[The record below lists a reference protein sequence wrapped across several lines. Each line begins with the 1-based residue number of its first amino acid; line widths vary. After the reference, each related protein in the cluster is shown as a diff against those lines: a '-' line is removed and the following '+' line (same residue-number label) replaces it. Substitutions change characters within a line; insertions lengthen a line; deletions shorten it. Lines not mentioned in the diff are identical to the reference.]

1 MLGFISLIFL
11 NIHSIPINLNDSIL
25 SDTTAAVIDNID
37 STSLMNDSFVIEE
50 IKEEPIKIISF
61 KVNSNQIYELSEE
74 NNIKINPVNNIGELD
89 ENIPMLGQQR
99 SIVRW
104 AYDENTDKGD
114 IKRFSLQKGGYVIAM
129 LTSINDNGMM
139 SYDKSSIT
147 ALPKVKNQKKA
158 QKIIQ
163 SIKST
168 TLDEIA
174 TQNNVEV
181 QTALSVN
188 INNPVISGVGN
199 EPAVVGY
206 AMGINKD
213 ITSAAIIGNSG
224 VFYIYVTDRRKASS
238 LANYQNMINII
249 SSTRS
254 SNVRNKAYNAL
265 KEKAEIEDFRG
276 TFY

>member
-1 MLGFISLIFL
+1 
-11 NIHSIPINLNDSIL
+11 
-25 SDTTAAVIDNID
+25 
-37 STSLMNDSFVIEE
+37 
-50 IKEEPIKIISF
+50 
-61 KVNSNQIYELSEE
+61 
-74 NNIKINPVNNIGELD
+74 
-89 ENIPMLGQQR
+89 MLGQQR

-206 AMGINKD
+206 AMGCLLY
-213 ITSAAIIGNSG
+213 TSPSPR
-224 VFYIYVTDRRKASS
+224 D
-238 LANYQNMINII
+238 
-249 SSTRS
+249 
-254 SNVRNKAYNAL
+254 
-265 KEKAEIEDFRG
+265 
-276 TFY
+276 

>member
-1 MLGFISLIFL
+1 
-11 NIHSIPINLNDSIL
+11 
-25 SDTTAAVIDNID
+25 
-37 STSLMNDSFVIEE
+37 
-50 IKEEPIKIISF
+50 
-61 KVNSNQIYELSEE
+61 
-74 NNIKINPVNNIGELD
+74 
-89 ENIPMLGQQR
+89 MLGQQR

-104 AYDENTDKGD
+104 AYDETTDKGD

-139 SYDKSSIT
+139 SYEKSSIT

-206 AMGINKD
+206 AMGINRD
-213 ITSAAIIGNSG
+213 ITVS
-224 VFYIYVTDRRKASS
+224 YTHLTLPTIYSV
-238 LANYQNMINII
+238 
-249 SSTRS
+249 
-254 SNVRNKAYNAL
+254 
-265 KEKAEIEDFRG
+265 
-276 TFY
+276 